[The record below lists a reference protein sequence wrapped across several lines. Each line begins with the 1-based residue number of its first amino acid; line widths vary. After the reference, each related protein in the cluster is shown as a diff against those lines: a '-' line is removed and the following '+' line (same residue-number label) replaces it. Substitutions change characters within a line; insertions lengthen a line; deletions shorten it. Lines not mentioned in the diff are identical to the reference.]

1 MSMTIPRKSGDNV
14 VPMPSKP
21 GESRSPAADSPGYA
35 AKAAAPATAGS
46 PADPRM
52 KEAMRLIEA
61 FLAIEDEAARA
72 ALIALAER
80 LVTHDWVR
88 RAQQR

>member
-1 MSMTIPRKSGDNV
+1 MSMTITRKSGDNV

-35 AKAAAPATAGS
+35 AKPATAGS

-80 LVTHDWVR
+80 LVTHDWARNVQR
-88 RAQQR
+88 R

>member
-1 MSMTIPRKSGDNV
+1 MSMTIHSNSGDNV

-21 GESRSPAADSPGYA
+21 GEGRIAAADNPRHA
-35 AKAAAPATAGS
+35 AKPSAPATAGS

-80 LVTHDWVR
+80 LVTHDWARNVQLR
-88 RAQQR
+88 